1 MSKKRF
7 SVPLASLP
15 VPASWMQLKQ
25 EEQQKQKHKAGTSIF
40 SLQDGASLSKKMSK
54 PRITSVASRESVC
67 DRVLVLFLLPSLSFL
82 LLFFFFF
89 EIGRC
94 YAAEVRFKPGIRMLL
109 FPGCWDYGCS
119 PPCPTQDN
127 ISEVV
132 AACPCIRMQKK
143 KMLDDLRGGQLSR
156 EGRPSVAERYLTAR
170 DRNHSICRQKLIQ
183 PLPHQ

>member
-1 MSKKRF
+1 
-7 SVPLASLP
+7 
-15 VPASWMQLKQ
+15 
-25 EEQQKQKHKAGTSIF
+25 
-40 SLQDGASLSKKMSK
+40 MSK

-67 DRVLVLFLLPSLSFL
+67 DRVLFLFLLPSLPFL

-119 PPCPTQDN
+119 PPCPTQDDN

-143 KMLDDLRGGQLSR
+143 KKMLDDLRRGQLSK

-170 DRNHSICRQKLIQ
+170 DRNHSIFR
-183 PLPHQ
+183 

>member
-1 MSKKRF
+1 
-7 SVPLASLP
+7 
-15 VPASWMQLKQ
+15 
-25 EEQQKQKHKAGTSIF
+25 
-40 SLQDGASLSKKMSK
+40 MSK

-67 DRVLVLFLLPSLSFL
+67 DRVLVLFLLPSLPFL
-82 LLFFFFF
+82 LLFFFFD
-89 EIGRC
+89 IGHC

-109 FPGCWDYGCS
+109 SPKCWDYRCS

-170 DRNHSICRQKLIQ
+170 DRNLSIFR
-183 PLPHQ
+183 